1 VRDANGDWIGDD
13 IVAQDIMVMEAQG
26 PIVDRSLELLGTTD
40 MGIVRFRRLLK
51 EQIELVSGG
60 KDPINT
66 YRDPAENQRLVL
78 PHSRN
83 FYDRG
88 VFGEASSYRRGSAT
102 GALGMQNSPINDL
115 IEDLFEQAA
124 RGAPEFA
131 K

>member
-1 VRDANGDWIGDD
+1 
-13 IVAQDIMVMEAQG
+13 M
-26 PIVDRSLELLGTTD
+26 
-40 MGIVRFRRLLK
+40 
-51 EQIELVSGG
+51 EQIEVVRSG

-66 YRDPAENQRLVL
+66 HRDPAANQRLVL

-88 VFGEASSYRRGSAT
+88 VFGASSSYRRGSAT

-115 IEDLFEQAA
+115 VEDLFERAS

-131 K
+131 KVT